1 MLEALVGMLGEQG
14 ARLVVGSIRRLGLAY
29 RPQGN
34 SEVQEQF
41 DAVAVVRAEPD
52 RPPQERCSS
61 VGIATLERRAPGRG
75 DVQQGTFCKKLRIPE
90 SVAELDAIPVGLL
103 KVVADDK
110 VELAWIDGRPVAL
123 QPPREALV
131 EVGPVALG

>member
-1 MLEALVGMLGEQG
+1 MLEALVGCW
-14 ARLVVGSIRRLGLAY
+14 ASKVDRLLVGSIRRLGLAY

-41 DAVAVVRAEPD
+41 DAVAVVRVEPD

-61 VGIATLERRAPGRG
+61 VGIATLERRPPGRG
-75 DVQQGTFCKKLRIPE
+75 DVQQGTFGKHSRVLE

-103 KVVADDK
+103 EVVADDE
-110 VELAWIDGRPVAL
+110 VVLAGIDGRPMAL
-123 QPPREALV
+123 QPPREAFV
-131 EVGPVALG
+131 EVGPLALG